1 VVNVS
6 ETVQPKIY
14 TGMQVAVTMNAASD
28 ETITGTI
35 TRIAPTASAMTSLYE
50 VEISIPSTV
59 NVSVGMFADVV
70 IETDQQSD
78 TVVIPTEAILTDS
91 TGSYVYITDGS
102 TATRVDIETGL
113 VGSGVTQITSG
124 LSGGETLV
132 TSGQSYLTDGSAVRV
147 VGEAT

>member
-1 VVNVS
+1 
-6 ETVQPKIY
+6 
-14 TGMQVAVTMNAASD
+14 
-28 ETITGTI
+28 
-35 TRIAPTASAMTSLYE
+35 
-50 VEISIPSTV
+50 
-59 NVSVGMFADVV
+59 MFADVV
-70 IETDQQSD
+70 IETDKQTD
-78 TVVIPTEAILTDS
+78 TIVIPTEAILTDS